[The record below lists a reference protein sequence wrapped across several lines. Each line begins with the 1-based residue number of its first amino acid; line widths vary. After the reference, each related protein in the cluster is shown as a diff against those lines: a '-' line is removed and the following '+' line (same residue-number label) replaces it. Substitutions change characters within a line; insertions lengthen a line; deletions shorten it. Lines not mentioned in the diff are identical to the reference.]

1 LRTPK
6 INSLHVNMLIR
17 QEKRQ
22 DKLWFKGRISYIMN
36 KPMAIGAFERFLNI
50 KIFYNRKS
58 MKKFFFF
65 LYIYIYIYIKNEQ
78 NAHYA

>member
-1 LRTPK
+1 
-6 INSLHVNMLIR
+6 MLIR

-50 KIFYNRKS
+50 KLFYNRKS
-58 MKKFFFF
+58 MKKGFFI
-65 LYIYIYIYIKNEQ
+65 YIYIYIYKNEQ
-78 NAHYA
+78 NAHDA